1 MRVSIFVTCL
11 VDQIRPEVG
20 VAAVRVLRRAGCEVT
35 FHAAQT
41 CCGQPAWNAGY
52 VDEARSVARAL
63 MAIYAAEKADAIVV
77 PSGSCTAMIRHLPEL
92 FESPEEQSLASSIA
106 ERTHE
111 FVTFLVRRLGLLDLG
126 ACWTG
131 KATWHDACHGLRDL
145 GISDEPRSLMARVR
159 GLELVEAKRAQT
171 CCGFGGTFSIKH
183 PELSVAMADEKL
195 DEIESLGVRAIV
207 SGDVSCLMHLGGR
220 LARRGSKV
228 QALHIAELLAA
239 QE

>member
-20 VAAVRVLRRAGCEVT
+20 VAAVRVLRRAGCDVT
-35 FHAAQT
+35 FRAAQT
-41 CCGQPAWNAGY
+41 CCGQPALNSGY

-63 MAIYAAEKADAIVV
+63 IATYADEKADAIVV
-77 PSGSCTAMIRHLPEL
+77 PSGSCTAMIRHLPDL
-92 FESPEEQSLASSIA
+92 FESAEEKARAASIA

-111 FVTFLVRRLGLLDLG
+111 FMTFLVRHLGRLDLG
-126 ACWTG
+126 ASWRG

-145 GISDEPRSLMARVR
+145 GISDEPRSLMARIR
-159 GLELVEAKRAQT
+159 GLELIEAKRAQT
-171 CCGFGGTFSIKH
+171 CCGFGGTFSVKY

-195 DEIESLGVRAIV
+195 DEMETLGVRAVV

-220 LARRGSKV
+220 LARRKSKV